1 MDPEL
6 KALMEKLRTTQAQ
19 KVAERLNE
27 RNCAELVQQLVS
39 RGLLGDGVAYSLD
52 ARAVVTRAQLE
63 REVRQ
68 EVEARGGRLMVTD
81 LPAALNVAMAPHVE
95 GAVARVLQA
104 DEGEAFYT
112 HANGELLTRD
122 YLGGVAEHA
131 ARRLRQRGVLHV
143 GRDVAQPLRLDA
155 SLALSVVTAAAAAD
169 PAAFADPVAAEGG
182 VLFTAAYVRRQRK
195 RLRGALLAATAPT
208 PAVELVRRAG
218 SGGGGGGG
226 AAAANAAV
234 QQQLY
239 EALAEMVEGEA
250 PVVRGTLEGGAAG
263 GGANA
268 ARGATYVPARHY
280 AARDAAIRSE
290 YAASG
295 VLSLPALR
303 ARGVS
308 GPAAF
313 LLARHNT
320 NNSGCSSS
328 NNASSAEDRATGRQP
343 GVVLP
348 SVFVAE
354 SLVSAAALRV
364 AERLRSAVLEGY
376 AEHVAAEAN
385 AAAVS
390 GAGYAERAAAEA
402 EEPATHGR
410 YRVDFAEMAALG
422 AETRALFTEADKESF
437 AERVLAKWAE
447 DAACGAAAPQPS
459 SSRRQKR
466 AAGAVAAA
474 AAGSWLS
481 PSDARVLG
489 WSIVHNELL
498 RAAGRDLDDGAE
510 AAAEASQAVRRA
522 RVGDA
527 GAESAAAPPAKSKRG
542 GRAAAAAAAPASE
555 DAVDAEWLSRCVR
568 RHVVPK
574 RGGGGARRADGGAD
588 EDADEAAESDARVCA
603 AVCDA
608 VRPRAAAA
616 FAAAAAAASDPAG
629 RGEREVLRL
638 WQLLQV
644 EAAFVRDLRKKEG
657 GGGGSADDVEV
668 YVLKTTGVRL
678 VAALCCLVIR
688 SNGDEVPEDVS
699 RLLLWR
705 GGAERALYLTPPRS
719 VAGVVADAVAPLP
732 AAHKGPVLEAL
743 RVLQEELAAA
753 AGGTDAVAAAAG
765 LEGLLPALESLRD
778 GLGVCC
784 LRAAKPRELREL
796 RRAAF
801 GALRPGSA
809 PDLAALGGVACSL
822 RSRGAAGFVHAVPA
836 EAVPPL
842 AAALAA
848 EEEEEGG
855 ACSGAVALLQRCAA
869 LTLEVEEREDEG
881 GEGGEALR
889 ACLAELAAELAAEA
903 RRVA

>member
-39 RGLLGDGVAYSLD
+39 RGLLGDGVAYTLD

-63 REVRQ
+63 REVRN

-104 DEGEAFYT
+104 DEGEGFYT

-122 YLGGVAEHA
+122 YLSGVAEHA

-182 VLFTAAYVRRQRK
+182 VLFTAACVRRQRK

-218 SGGGGGGG
+218 SGSGGGGGG

-250 PVVRGTLEGGAAG
+250 PVVHGTLEGGAAG

-313 LLARHNT
+313 LLARHNS
-320 NNSGCSSS
+320 NNSGSSSSSS
-328 NNASSAEDRATGRQP
+328 NEASSAEDPAAGGQP

-354 SLVSAAALRV
+354 SLVAAAALRV

-376 AEHVAAEAN
+376 AERIAAEAKE
-385 AAAVS
+385 AAAPS
-390 GAGYAERAAAEA
+390 GASAAGYAERAAAEA
-402 EEPATHGR
+402 EEPATYGR

-422 AETRALFTEADKESF
+422 ADTRALFTEADKEAF
-437 AERVLAKWAE
+437 AERVMAKWAE
-447 DAACGAAAPQPS
+447 NAAGGAAAPQAPQPS

-466 AAGAVAAA
+466 AAGAVAAGA

-481 PSDARVLG
+481 PSDARVFG
-489 WSIVHNELL
+489 WSIVHSELL

-510 AAAEASQAVRRA
+510 AAAEASQAARRA

-527 GAESAAAPPAKSKRG
+527 GAEAAAPPAKSKRG
-542 GRAAAAAAAPASE
+542 GRAAAAASAAASE
-555 DAVDAEWLSRCVR
+555 DSVDAEWLSRCVR
-568 RHVVPK
+568 RHAVPQK
-574 RGGGGARRADGGAD
+574 RGGGSGARRADGGAD
-588 EDADEAAESDARVCA
+588 EDEDEAAESDARVCA

-616 FAAAAAAASDPAG
+616 CAAAAAAASDPAG
-629 RGEREVLRL
+629 RAEREVLRL

-657 GGGGSADDVEV
+657 SSCSDGSGGGSADDVEV

-688 SNGDEVPEDVS
+688 SNGDDVPEDVS

-719 VAGVVADAVAPLP
+719 FAGVVADAVATLP
-732 AAHKGPVLEAL
+732 AAHKGPVLEAV
-743 RVLQEELAAA
+743 RVLQEESAAA
-753 AGGTDAVAAAAG
+753 AAATASG
-765 LEGLLPALESLRD
+765 D
-778 GLGVCC
+778 
-784 LRAAKPRELREL
+784 
-796 RRAAF
+796 
-801 GALRPGSA
+801 
-809 PDLAALGGVACSL
+809 
-822 RSRGAAGFVHAVPA
+822 
-836 EAVPPL
+836 
-842 AAALAA
+842 
-848 EEEEEGG
+848 EEEIDDDAAVGG
-855 ACSGAVALLQRCAA
+855 AVGSDDDD
-869 LTLEVEEREDEG
+869 EEYTPG
-881 GEGGEALR
+881 HW
-889 ACLAELAAELAAEA
+889 
-903 RRVA
+903 